1 MDDVV
6 ESLDRVERLLY
17 AERADEA
24 RSALGAIGDSRWRV
38 GPLSGERADPGSLAP
53 DLRDRARVLSLR
65 ADAMREAPADRLA
78 VSARRWRAEAS
89 GPAWR
94 ARFSAELAAR
104 LADKRCEE
112 LARAEGEAAID
123 ALPGSALG
131 HDALARVHLAFDRR
145 AEALAAWQGALG
157 LGEGWRAQLGVVRV
171 SYVTGRFDLA
181 RETLAAVAP
190 NDATRVS
197 ILRWR
202 LLLARVD
209 RDWEECLR
217 ASDAIIEHTRGGYR
231 WRWDLLGRAS
241 TLDWLGRRA
250 DAVEAYR
257 AVWREKEDDACG
269 RFAREVLNGIER
281 AAGGRRAMLP
291 AFPTTA
297 QKRDYCGPAVLEL
310 VLRHLGVDAD
320 QDAIATTVKLP
331 DGGSPMIRIVRYL
344 EAQGLATRRFEG
356 TAARIRACI
365 ERGLPVIVQEEY
377 STTQHVAVVVGVD
390 EELGLLFVQ
399 DPMTHATAERLIGT
413 EERLGQLFR
422 QAAVVAHRK
431 GDEGSARALDEAD
444 VKDQEHIRLVDSC
457 DDEEVSRDVEEMLAR
472 CKRAVAVCD
481 DYPLAWHRQAWEL
494 LWLAQRYDSRAN
506 VDRFLAMLRRVR
518 VRYARAEWPHQVHAR
533 YLMWQKRHEE
543 ALIEYEDALRID
555 PGDANNA
562 QYIAEL
568 HSECDRAKEA
578 TEGWW
583 HALELDPSHV
593 RATENFASHALEQG
607 DVELAEHLSRCAI
620 AMAPDNPFNHCTASR
635 VAEKLGQCDEAVALA
650 RKAVEV
656 DAEWTPG
663 TRRLAELLRKRPETR
678 EEALE
683 LVSKLVKRWPGW
695 FAPRLEAAS
704 ILREAGRVDE
714 AVALLKEGI
723 EAAEDEPDD
732 LLREAVETLLDEGR
746 VDEGL
751 ALARQVAGDDAPMG
765 IKVVRLQM
773 LRRERRDLEATV
785 LARALVR
792 DHEDMGYAVSE
803 ACESLPDD
811 EAEVHLRRILELA
824 PTFRDARGRL
834 VIRLLGRKPEDAVRY
849 ASSPGTDADTW
860 LLALRAAGLGDLQR
874 WEEAEKTARRVY
886 ELDDDYQPGVHE
898 LVRALVADGDPRE
911 ALARLRAAGA
921 GDVAAT
927 RARLCIAMAVGEL
940 AEALE
945 CAALLPE
952 NDPRATRSLQHV
964 AEVDRSMRPLLEAR
978 LKAALE
984 EELPEAEERWFRAA
998 LAGSRGA
1005 SGDVE
1010 AFERALAEAR
1020 PGSPVLAMSA
1030 TLEDMGHRALRE
1042 RIAARAAELEPDSPA
1057 ALWDRA
1063 FLAREGGDRAS
1074 ARALFERATELY
1086 PLDQKAW
1093 QYLGGD
1099 LLLDLEP
1106 RAHEVIDTMAGM
1118 SAASFRCQ
1126 TDALVVLSLVLR
1138 GRRAEAV
1145 RFVVHA
1151 RGLVCAEGTPM
1162 SLLSWEPAA
1171 FAAVAGDRAGLD
1183 AAAARSACKD
1193 AKLWEA
1199 LRAAV

>member
-6 ESLDRVERLLY
+6 QSLERVERLLY

-24 RSALGAIGDSRWRV
+24 LAALGAIGA
-38 GPLSGERADPGSLAP
+38 LGEEALQPG
-53 DLRDRARVLSLR
+53 LRDHARVLSLR
-65 ADAMREAPADRLA
+65 ADVMLEAPADRLA
-78 VSARRWRAEAS
+78 VSARRWRGQAS
-89 GPAWR
+89 SLAWR

-112 LARAEGEAAID
+112 LASAEAQEAVD

-131 HDALARVHLAFDRR
+131 QDALARVHLAFDRR
-145 AEALAAWQGALG
+145 AEALAAWEGALG
-157 LGEGWRAQLGVVRV
+157 LDEAWRAQLGVVRV
-171 SYVTGRFDLA
+171 SYVTGRFDRA
-181 RETLAAVAP
+181 RELLAAVP
-190 NDATRVS
+190 ITDATRVS
-197 ILRWR
+197 VLRWR

-209 RDWEECLR
+209 RDWEECLK
-217 ASDAIIEHTRGGYR
+217 ASDEIIEHTRGGYR

-250 DAVEAYR
+250 DAVDAYR

-281 AAGGRRAMLP
+281 AAGGRRAILP
-291 AFPTTA
+291 AFPTTT

-320 QDAIATTVKLP
+320 QDSIATTVKLP

-356 TAARIRACI
+356 TAGRIRACI
-365 ERGLPVIVQEEY
+365 EHGLPVIVQEEY

-399 DPMTHATAERLIGT
+399 DPMTHVTAERLIGT

-422 QAAVVAHRK
+422 QAAVVAYRQ
-431 GDEGSARALDEAD
+431 DDADAARGLDGAD

-472 CKRAVAVCD
+472 CKRAVALCD

-568 HSECDRAKEA
+568 HSECERAKEA

-620 AMAPDNPFNHCTASR
+620 AMAPKNPFNHCTGSR
-635 VAEKLGQCDEAVALA
+635 VAEKVGRDEEAVALA

-656 DAEWTPG
+656 DPEWTPG

-678 EEALE
+678 EEALA
-683 LVSKLVKRWPGW
+683 LVSTLVKRWPGW

-704 ILREAGRVDE
+704 ILREMGRVDE
-714 AVALLKEGI
+714 AVALLRQGI
-723 EAAEDEPDD
+723 EAAKDEPDD
-732 LLREAVETLLDEGR
+732 LLREAVEMLLDEGR

-751 ALARQVAGDDAPMG
+751 ALAREVAGDDAPMG
-765 IKVVRLQM
+765 LKVVRLQM
-773 LRRERRDLEATV
+773 LRRERRDGEATA
-785 LARALVR
+785 LARALVSG
-792 DHEDMGYAVSE
+792 HEDMGYTVSE

-811 EAEVHLRRILELA
+811 EAEAHLRRILELA

-834 VIRLLGRKPEDAVRY
+834 VIRLLGRKPEDAVRV
-849 ASSPGTDADTW
+849 ASSPGTDSDPW

-874 WEEAEKTARRVY
+874 WAEAETTARRVC

-898 LVRALVADGDPRE
+898 LARAAVAAGDPRD
-911 ALARLRAAGA
+911 ALAKLRQAPA
-921 GDVAAT
+921 GDVLAT
-927 RARLCIAMAVGEL
+927 RARLCVAMAVGEQ

-945 CAALLPE
+945 CAAGLPE
-952 NDPRATRSLQHV
+952 NDPRATRSLHHA
-964 AEVDRSMRPLLEAR
+964 AEVDPSLRPMLEAR
-978 LKAALE
+978 LKGALE
-984 EELPEAEERWFRAA
+984 KKLPDAEARWFRAA

-1005 SGDVE
+1005 SGDLE
-1010 AFERALAEAR
+1010 AFERGLAEAR
-1020 PGSPVLAMSA
+1020 PGSGVLAMSA
-1030 TLEDMGHRALRE
+1030 TLEDVAHCALRE
-1042 RIAARAAELEPDSPA
+1042 RIAARAVELEPDSPEV
-1057 ALWDRA
+1057 LWERA
-1063 FLAREGGDRAS
+1063 FLAREQGDRAG

-1086 PLDQKAW
+1086 PLDQKSW

-1099 LLLDLEP
+1099 LLLDLDP
-1106 RAHEVIDTMAGM
+1106 RADQVVDAMASM

-1126 TDALVVLSLVLR
+1126 TDAIVALSLVLR
-1138 GRRAEAV
+1138 GRRAEAA

-1151 RGLVCAEGTPM
+1151 RGLVCAEGTPL

-1171 FAAVAGDRAGLD
+1171 IAAVSGDRAGLD

-1199 LRAAV
+1199 LRSIG